1 MKRSIAAILAL
12 AHCVTAAAQN
22 PNLPDFGSPS
32 DSVLSKSQEAQIGR
46 GVVAQLRNAGAI
58 LEDPLVTEYIQ
69 TLGAQLAAH
78 ANDGDQNF
86 HFFMVDD
93 DAINAF
99 ALPGGFIGVNAGLIL
114 ASETES
120 EVAGVLAHE
129 VAHVTQRHITRS
141 IYDSQ
146 RTGILS
152 MAGMIAAALLGIATD
167 TGGEAM
173 GGLLMGTQAAAMQ
186 RQINFTRTNEHEAD
200 RVGIGTLS
208 SAGFDPLGMASFFE
222 KLSRRYGSRG
232 PAMLQ
237 THPVTTDRIAEARA
251 RARLLPT
258 VEVGNSISYQVIRA
272 RLEVLGAPPND
283 TVYTTFRE
291 RLANGSTDVGDF
303 YGSALALS
311 QMGLDDDAER
321 QFAELIRAYPGVSA
335 FRIGEADSML
345 RNQRTEAALQRYAEA
360 IELSP
365 RNVPLT
371 TSYADA
377 LIQGGRASEAHDI
390 LLDLLSNT
398 LPTPEQF
405 RMIARAANAEG
416 DIGNAHH
423 YMSHY
428 YSMVGNP
435 SDALNQIRLALE
447 SPGVNAVDRARFNS
461 ELAAFNAS
469 LPE

>member
-1 MKRSIAAILAL
+1 
-12 AHCVTAAAQN
+12 
-22 PNLPDFGSPS
+22 
-32 DSVLSKSQEAQIGR
+32 
-46 GVVAQLRNAGAI
+46 
-58 LEDPLVTEYIQ
+58 
-69 TLGAQLAAH
+69 
-78 ANDGDQNF
+78 
-86 HFFMVDD
+86 
-93 DAINAF
+93 
-99 ALPGGFIGVNAGLIL
+99 
-114 ASETES
+114 
-120 EVAGVLAHE
+120 
-129 VAHVTQRHITRS
+129 
-141 IYDSQ
+141 
-146 RTGILS
+146 
-152 MAGMIAAALLGIATD
+152 
-167 TGGEAM
+167 
-173 GGLLMGTQAAAMQ
+173 
-186 RQINFTRTNEHEAD
+186 
-200 RVGIGTLS
+200 
-208 SAGFDPLGMASFFE
+208 
-222 KLSRRYGSRG
+222 
-232 PAMLQ
+232 MLQ

-258 VEVGNSISYQVIRA
+258 VEVSNSISYQVIRA

-291 RLANGSTDVGDF
+291 RLANGSTAVGDF

-311 QMGLDDDAER
+311 RMGLDDDAER

-377 LIQGGRASEAHDI
+377 LIQSGRASEAHDI
-390 LLDLLSNT
+390 LLDLLNNT

-469 LPE
+469 CLLYTSDAADE